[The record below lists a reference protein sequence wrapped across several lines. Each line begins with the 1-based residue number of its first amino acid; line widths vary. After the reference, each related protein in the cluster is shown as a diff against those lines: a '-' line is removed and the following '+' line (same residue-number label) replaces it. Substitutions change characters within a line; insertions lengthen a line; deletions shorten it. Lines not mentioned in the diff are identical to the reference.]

1 MWYDAPMKSIIQ
13 FTVSHEDGVYTAE
26 GVNVSIVTD
35 GKTFEELTNNIREA
49 VSLYFED
56 EDPVSLGF
64 VKSPSILTN
73 FELQPLHGFQA

>member
-1 MWYDAPMKSIIQ
+1 MKSIIQ
-13 FTVSHEDGVYTAE
+13 FTISHEDGVYIAE

-35 GKTFEELTNNIREA
+35 GKTFEELTTNIREA

-64 VKSPSILTN
+64 VKFPSILTN
-73 FELQPLHGFQA
+73 FELQPIHGVKA